1 MADLRRRDV
10 AGPLL
15 CLGLFLLNT
24 IFFTLVLATVLF
36 MFGVSVSAFHFPAAV
51 LGAAAFSFCRR
62 KDSRRD
68 VAVALAVGLVVLAA
82 CILLSGYVDD
92 WSWDGNSY
100 HKGMTGALTWGWNPL
115 RETFYQF
122 AQPYAFLDHCTA
134 TWYDAYPKA
143 TELFGACLHSFTGNI
158 ETGKSVNLLAM
169 ASLFFLAWGML
180 AETGLF
186 RHWQSAVCAGLLVLT
201 PTNASQIF
209 TFYNDGFL
217 ANMLLLCLIGLL
229 YLTFYPGGER
239 TALAG
244 YAVFVSI
251 SLGFN
256 IKFSAVLFFAVL
268 CLTFFGFWAVGE
280 LRSRGAAQGARAL
293 GGRFCLL
300 AAGVLSGVLLLGST
314 SYVANTFR
322 YHNPVYT
329 MIGPG
334 STEIITSQ
342 IPAVFRPMSHPVRF
356 ILSLFSRTNADLELS
371 AVELKLPFTFDQEEF
386 YAAASCDVRTA
397 GWGVFFSGIFLISA
411 AVIAVSLI
419 RCRRSHPEIFRL
431 SALLSLILAVS
442 VLFIPGLCWA
452 RYFTALFDIPVAA
465 LLFLFA
471 WWNRRGGK
479 GRLACALLLTALLA
493 ANLAPSASYSLLLLK
508 NAGQNWEQLE
518 ELKQLT
524 ETRDVTL
531 GYGGLGRFEGRM
543 FNVFDAGITNFTFED
558 VAPEDSTGSVFQR
571 YPLYY
576 RAEN

>member
-1 MADLRRRDV
+1 MAELGRRDM

-36 MFGVSVSAFHFPAAV
+36 LFGVPVSAFHFPAAV
-51 LGAAAFSFCRR
+51 LGAAAVSVCCRGQ
-62 KDSRRD
+62 SRRET
-68 VAVALAVGLVVLAA
+68 AVTLAVGLAVLTV
-82 CILLSGYVDD
+82 CILLAGYVDD

-115 RETFYQF
+115 RESFYQF
-122 AQPYAFLDHCTA
+122 ARPYAFLSHCTA

-158 ETGKSVNLLAM
+158 ETGKAVNLLAM
-169 ASLFFLAWGML
+169 AALFFLSWGML
-180 AETGLF
+180 AQTGLF
-186 RHWQSAVCAGLLVLT
+186 RHWQSVICAGLLVLT

-229 YLTFYPGGER
+229 YFTFYPGGER

-268 CLTFFGFWAVGE
+268 CLTFFGFWAVQE
-280 LRSRGAAQGARAL
+280 LRSRGARAL
-293 GGRFCLL
+293 RGRFCLL
-300 AAGVLSGVLLLGST
+300 AASVLSGVLLLGST
-314 SYVANTFR
+314 SYVINTFR

-342 IPAVFRPMSHPVRF
+342 IPVVFQPMSHPVRF
-356 ILSLFSRTNADLELS
+356 IVSLFSRTNADLGLS
-371 AVELKLPFTFDQEEF
+371 VVELKLPFTFTRREF
-386 YAAASCDVRTA
+386 YDSASCDVRTA
-397 GWGVFFSGIFLISA
+397 GWGVFFSGIFLISV
-411 AVIAVSLI
+411 AVIVVSLI
-419 RCRRSHPEIFRL
+419 RCRRSRPEVFRL
-431 SALLSLILAVS
+431 TLVLSAVLAVS

-452 RYFTALFDIPVAA
+452 RYFTALFYIPVAA

-471 WWNRRGGK
+471 GWNRTKGK
-479 GRLACALLLTALLA
+479 GRLLCAAVIAALLCLDLV
-493 ANLAPSASYSLLLLK
+493 PSASYSLVLLK

-531 GYGGLGRFEGRM
+531 GYGGLGCFEGRM
-543 FNVFDAGITNFTFED
+543 FNVFDAGITDFTFRP
-558 VAPEDSTGSVFQR
+558 VTPEESTGSVFRR

-576 RAEN
+576 RVEN